1 MGSCSTLRQGL
12 PGDRQG
18 PPWFLWSHSR
28 TKYSSQGDKAPV
40 RGACREGQPRHLKEL
55 AATRHAS
62 RQGPVSDKL
71 PDATRQRP
79 RQGACRG
86 KLPLCT
92 RALAHPP
99 TCRPEPFQ
107 ARVAGGC
114 AASGAR
120 WHATLTRSPSWRTV
134 ASLTVLFCTVWATQ
148 TGIYCLCPLPS
159 GLGMRHCTS
168 SCTNHN
174 PFSIFTLVYV
184 ATCW

>member
-1 MGSCSTLRQGL
+1 MCTGSCSAPRQGL

-28 TKYSSQGDKAPV
+28 TKYPSQGDKTPA

-86 KLPLCT
+86 SHHSVSTLQHIHQ
-92 RALAHPP
+92 RVALG
-99 TCRPEPFQ
+99 PFQ
-107 ARVAGGC
+107 AYVAGGC

-120 WHATLTRSPSWRTV
+120 WQAALTRLPSWQAV
-134 ASLTVLFCTVWATQ
+134 ASLTVPFALFRRRRRAF
-148 TGIYCLCPLPS
+148 
-159 GLGMRHCTS
+159 
-168 SCTNHN
+168 NA
-174 PFSIFTLVYV
+174 LVP
-184 ATCW
+184 CRQG

>member
-1 MGSCSTLRQGL
+1 MCTGSCSTPRQGL

-28 TKYSSQGDKAPV
+28 TKYSSQGDKAPA

-86 KLPLCT
+86 KPPLCA
-92 RALAHPP
+92 RAPAHPP
-99 TCRPEPFQ
+99 TCRSGTLPGV
-107 ARVAGGC
+107 RGGRLCSQRC
-114 AASGAR
+114 AVASGADKI
-120 WHATLTRSPSWRTV
+120 AIV
-134 ASLTVLFCTVWATQ
+134 ASGGVPD
-148 TGIYCLCPLPS
+148 G
-159 GLGMRHCTS
+159 
-168 SCTNHN
+168 
-174 PFSIFTLVYV
+174 PFSHYLGDVDGHLMPLSPAVRVRYDTLYR
-184 ATCW
+184 